1 MSYIIN
7 NSRGNI
13 VAVVAAGTVN
23 TTSTP
28 ITLVGQGVTNYGT
41 AENENYVW
49 ILENFCNTTA
59 PSAPLLGQLWY
70 NNATDTLSAYN
81 STNTWTAIASQDY
94 VKAQKISPAFTGT
107 PTAPTAAD
115 GTNNTQLATTRFVGT
130 AVSNYAATAAV
141 IYAPLISASLSGT
154 PTAPT
159 ANTTTNTNQIAT
171 TAFVQAQKTNPV
183 FTGTV
188 STTGNVVA
196 ANFVGNVISPAGSE
210 VSTTGNITGGNIT
223 TGGIVSATGNVI
235 GANFIGNV
243 IPPAGGAVSTTGNI
257 TGGNIITSG
266 VVSATGNV
274 IGANFIGNVIP
285 PAGGAVST
293 TGNVTGGNIITS
305 GVVSAT
311 GNITGNNITGGNITT
326 NGIVSAAGNI
336 TTSNTLIAD
345 TVIAN
350 TVITTGTSSAFRLP
364 NLTQTQINLL
374 SPQNGDMVYNTTTN
388 YPQVYQ
394 NGEWKI
400 FTLSFYS

>member
-1 MSYIIN
+1 MSYVIN

-13 VAVVAAGTVN
+13 VAIVPDGTIN
-23 TTSTP
+23 TTATSVN
-28 ITLVGQGVTNYGT
+28 LVGRGVTSYGLS
-41 AENENYVW
+41 ENENYVV

-59 PSAPLLGQLWY
+59 PLLPITGQLWY
-70 NNATDTLSAYN
+70 NNGTDILSAYN
-81 STNTWTAIASQDY
+81 SANTWTPIASQDY
-94 VKAQKISPAFTGT
+94 VQAQKISPAFTGT
-107 PTAPTAAD
+107 PTAPTPVD
-115 GTNNTQLATTRFVGT
+115 STNNTQL
-130 AVSNYAATAAV
+130 
-141 IYAPLISASLSGT
+141 
-154 PTAPT
+154 
-159 ANTTTNTNQIAT
+159 AT

-210 VSTTGNITGGNIT
+210 VSTTGNITGGN
-223 TGGIVSATGNVI
+223 VL
-235 GANFIGNV
+235 
-243 IPPAGGAVSTTGNI
+243 
-257 TGGNIITSG
+257 TSG

-293 TGNVTGGNIITS
+293 TGNVTGGNVLTS
-305 GVVSAT
+305 GIVSAT
-311 GNITGNNITGGNITT
+311 GNIIGSNIIGGNITT
-326 NGIVSAAGNI
+326 NGTVSAVGNI

-364 NLTQTQINLL
+364 NLTQLQINSL
-374 SPQNGDMVYNTTTN
+374 SPQNGDMVYNTTEN
-388 YPQVYQ
+388 YPEIYQ